1 MVDSKKKSDR
11 PDSKHNMSSTDKV
24 RQNNRTKL
32 LWQTKTNSGVRTNGL
47 LNAEIYRSKQSN
59 KPKKSE
65 WKSNMQCRWRKRVR
79 EWSRTV
85 WQIPHIETWCQ
96 IPKGVAG
103 GFNGPRRYRSAGI
116 RHLVPLTGH
125 EPECRVRPST
135 GRELWW

>member
-59 KPKKSE
+59 KPKKANGNQTCNADGGNVWE
-65 WKSNMQCRWRKRVR
+65 NEAEQFGRFPI
-79 EWSRTV
+79 SRLD
-85 WQIPHIETWCQ
+85 
-96 IPKGVAG
+96 A
-103 GFNGPRRYRSAGI
+103 RYR
-116 RHLVPLTGH
+116 
-125 EPECRVRPST
+125 RV
-135 GRELWW
+135 